1 MRHPTVWRAWQISLA
16 LLVALVSS
24 GSAFAD
30 NDARESREREM
41 LHRTQEALH
50 QAQAD
55 NAELARARTDAEQKL
70 QVALSDLATARA
82 GSKSQ
87 QASLHADLQSA
98 RTSNEELRGRLE
110 ESERRLSAAV
120 GDRKDTATRLA
131 AREAELKQARQ
142 ALEQS
147 KSANAS
153 CEAKNLKL
161 YEYSQGLLQ
170 QYQRKGVWA
179 ALKQKEPTLGIGKV
193 G

>member
-1 MRHPTVWRAWQISLA
+1 M
-16 LLVALVSS
+16 
-24 GSAFAD
+24 
-30 NDARESREREM
+30 
-41 LHRTQEALH
+41 
-50 QAQAD
+50 
-55 NAELARARTDAEQKL
+55 
-70 QVALSDLATARA
+70 
-82 GSKSQ
+82 
-87 QASLHADLQSA
+87 
-98 RTSNEELRGRLE
+98 
-110 ESERRLSAAV
+110 
-120 GDRKDTATRLA
+120 A

-193 G
+193 GVETVVQEYHEKFESQRLAQPAGGSP